1 MFSDLEDRYL
11 LQLTS
16 KAREKL
22 FTSINTISDYFLTSR
37 HDKNNNPNE
46 SYLYQLGNMMF
57 DCVQY
62 DCLRRLRYYW
72 LPRWLLHWERIINN
86 CQFLSNQYGGS
97 NLFYIPSY
105 CSLIRSNHTLSF
117 NACTENVS
125 INSSDIEQDN
135 DLDLIDHY
143 NHHND
148 HDSNGQYEEYQ
159 SNEVFKDNDTT
170 VNGHSSLQTTEKPTK
185 PSNDEKSWNKEI
197 YDIVVKNALTKN
209 GLIQSDRNRDIL
221 RNTSKQRLLS
231 YAPSSTLNSSHRNI
245 KLSRMSSSTTTT
257 TTTSTVT
264 TKYTS
269 TIPFFKRLNISWTIP
284 YDPNDVIGLK
294 LYPGL
299 KWEHLKQIN
308 NCQLLSSSSIQMDII
323 NNSINHNHSIIID
336 SLISTLGIN
345 NNDHPNENN
354 KMTSSFK
361 QDFMNKKKMEC
372 SSNREK
378 LTSFIYLKEKKSSM
392 EEINGFERQNR
403 ILGFLQAIY
412 DYSRQNLSLMA
423 NRFTKLT
430 KTWYIVNNYLRSN
443 SRWSIDIDSSL
454 VKSIIE
460 VIQAKKETTPVQIF
474 DTVKNICLNEIYPF
488 WIEYMKSD
496 AFQFVYASHKSKNE
510 DYMMPKSSN
519 DFDVLLDE
527 NSNLIVQCKPI
538 EIPPTNIS
546 SDQLKRSHSWDHLTP
561 SEKEERIRMKLEQV
575 RITEKERRKAVLA
588 ARKRQREA
596 LKPKV

>member
-1 MFSDLEDRYL
+1 DLEDRYL

-22 FTSINTISDYFLTSR
+22 FTSINTISDYFLTNY
-37 HDKNNNPNE
+37 HHKNNNPNE
-46 SYLYQLGNMMF
+46 SYLYQLGNIMF
-57 DCVQY
+57 NCVQY
-62 DCLRRLRYYW
+62 DCLRRLRSYW
-72 LPRWLLHWERIINN
+72 LPRWLLHWERIINH
-86 CQFLSNQYGGS
+86 CQFLPNQYGGS

-105 CSLIRSNHTLSF
+105 CSLMKSNYTLSS
-117 NACTENVS
+117 NALTENVS
-125 INSSDIEQDN
+125 INSSDNEQDN

-143 NHHND
+143 NYHND
-148 HDSNGQYEEYQ
+148 YDPNGYYDEYQ
-159 SNEVFKDNDTT
+159 SNEVFKDND
-170 VNGHSSLQTTEKPTK
+170 HSSLQTTEKSTK
-185 PSNDEKSWNKEI
+185 LTNDEKLWNKEI
-197 YDIVVKNALTKN
+197 YDIVIKNALTKN
-209 GLIQSDRNRDIL
+209 GLIQSDYNRDIL
-221 RNTSKQRLLS
+221 RNMSKQRLLS

-245 KLSRMSSSTTTT
+245 KLSRMSSTTTT
-257 TTTSTVT
+257 TTPTPTP

-294 LYPGL
+294 LYPSL

-308 NCQLLSSSSIQMDII
+308 NYQLLSSSIQMNII
-323 NNSINHNHSIIID
+323 NNSINHNHSILID

-345 NNDHPNENN
+345 NNDYLNENHQI
-354 KMTSSFK
+354 KSSFK
-361 QDFMNKKKMEC
+361 QDLINKKKME
-372 SSNREK
+372 SFLNKEK
-378 LTSFIYLKEKKSSM
+378 LTSFIHLKEKKNSM
-392 EEINGFERQNR
+392 EEINGLERQNR

-430 KTWYIVNNYLRSN
+430 KIWYIVNNFLKSN

-460 VIQAKKETTPVQIF
+460 IIQVKKDTTPIQIF
-474 DTVKNICLNEIYPF
+474 DTIKYICLNEIYPF
-488 WIEYMKSD
+488 WIEYMKFD
-496 AFQFVYASHKSKNE
+496 AFQFVHASHKSKNE

-527 NSNLIVQCKPI
+527 NSNLIVQRKPI
-538 EIPPTNIS
+538 EIPPTNTS
-546 SDQLKRSHSWDHLTP
+546 SDQLKRSHSWDQLTP